1 HIMSGAVFE
10 PRALDELFPD
20 WQAKGAPLKTRGKR
34 DEVYFFT
41 GPDSAFRMP
50 NFFIPKPMHNE
61 GNYIISLGNL
71 CRWLA
76 QQAESLGVEIYP
88 GVAAQE
94 GIVDEEDGVRG
105 IGVADMGVDREGRH
119 KEGAF
124 TPGLELRG
132 KYTFFAEG

>member
-20 WQAKGAPLKTRGKR
+20 WQAKGAPLKTRVKR

-50 NFFIPKPMHNE
+50 NFFVPKTMPNE
-61 GNYIISLGNL
+61 GTYINSPGNL

-76 QQAESLGVEIYP
+76 QQAEALGGEISP
-88 GVAAQE
+88 GFAAQDA
-94 GIVDEEDGVRG
+94 IVDNNGVVRG
-105 IGVADMGVDREGRH
+105 IVVGDMG
-119 KEGAF
+119 
-124 TPGLELRG
+124 
-132 KYTFFAEG
+132 